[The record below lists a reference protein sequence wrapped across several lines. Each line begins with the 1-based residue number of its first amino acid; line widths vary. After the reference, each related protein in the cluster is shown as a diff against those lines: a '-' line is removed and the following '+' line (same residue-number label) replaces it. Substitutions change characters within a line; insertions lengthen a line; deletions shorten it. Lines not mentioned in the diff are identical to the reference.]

1 MTSSADVRRRSLVPL
16 VVGGVL
22 VTLGIAFFVS
32 PLASG
37 DPDGLEKVAIEQGF
51 DESAEDHALGD
62 AAFADYGVR
71 GVDDERLS
79 TGLAGVVGVVITFG
93 VGMIVFG
100 ALRRR
105 GEAVAPTTDPEPPR

>member
-1 MTSSADVRRRSLVPL
+1 MTTSTDVHRRGLVPF
-16 VVGGVL
+16 VVGGLL
-22 VTLGIAFFVS
+22 VALGIAFFVS

-51 DESAEDHALGD
+51 DDTAEDHAMGD
-62 AAFADYGVR
+62 AALADYGVR

-93 VGMIVFG
+93 VGMVVFG

-105 GEAVAPTTDPEPPR
+105 GEASAPAPDREPPA

>member
-1 MTSSADVRRRSLVPL
+1 MTTSTEARRRSLVPL
-16 VVGGVL
+16 AVGGLL

-37 DPDGLEKVAIEQGF
+37 DPDGLEKVAIDQGF
-51 DESAEDHALGD
+51 DDTAEDHALDD
-62 AAFADYGVR
+62 AALADYGVR

-93 VGMIVFG
+93 VGMAVFG
-100 ALRRR
+100 VLRRR
-105 GEAVAPTTDPEPPR
+105 GDAGTDREPPE